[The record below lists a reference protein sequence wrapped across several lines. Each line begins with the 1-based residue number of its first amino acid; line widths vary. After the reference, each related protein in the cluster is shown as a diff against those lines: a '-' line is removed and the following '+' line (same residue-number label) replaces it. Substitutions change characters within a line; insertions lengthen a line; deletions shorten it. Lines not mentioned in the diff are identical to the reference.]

1 LFRLAL
7 KTRQKLVNR
16 FDEFLL
22 LFFPDTLYS
31 IFKLP
36 SFLFPHGCPVSAI
49 IEKQKT
55 AFREA
60 AHDNKKQS
68 VLIRF
73 LY

>member
-1 LFRLAL
+1 M
-7 KTRQKLVNR
+7 N
-16 FDEFLL
+16 LL

-31 IFKLP
+31 VFKLP
-36 SFLFPHGCPVSAI
+36 SLLLPHGCPAPAI

-60 AHDNKKQS
+60 AHDNKKRS
-68 VLIRF
+68 AIIRF